1 MKNDKKLIGTTI
13 VTAIAA
19 SLCCITP
26 VLALIA
32 GTTGMAST
40 FSWLDPFRPYLIFI
54 TIFVLGFAWYQKLKP
69 ITIGDKK
76 EEMDCV
82 CEEDEKPKLIQSKTF
97 LSIVTVFAI
106 AMLAFPYY
114 ADVFYPSNNK
124 KDVVVVNA
132 ANIETVDFN
141 IKGMTCTG
149 CEIHIEIEV
158 NTLDGII
165 SVKADYE
172 KATAVIKYDKTKV
185 NEVAIEKAILK
196 AGYKIKR

>member
-1 MKNDKKLIGTTI
+1 MDSNKKLIGTTI

-32 GTTGMAST
+32 GTTGMAAT

-54 TIFVLGFAWYQKLKP
+54 TIIVLGLAWYQLLKP
-69 ITIGDKK
+69 KK
-76 EEMDCV
+76 QDIDCD
-82 CEEDEKPKLIQSKTF
+82 CEEDEKSRFMQSKTF

-114 ADVFYPSNNK
+114 ADVFYSSNNK
-124 KDVVVVNA
+124 KENVVVNA
-132 ANIETVDFN
+132 SNIETVDFD
-141 IKGMTCTG
+141 IKGMTCSS
-149 CEIHIEIEV
+149 CEIHIEREV

-172 KATAVIKYDKTKV
+172 KGTTVVKYDKSKV
-185 NEVAIEKAILK
+185 KENSIEEAISST
-196 AGYKIKR
+196 GYKIIE